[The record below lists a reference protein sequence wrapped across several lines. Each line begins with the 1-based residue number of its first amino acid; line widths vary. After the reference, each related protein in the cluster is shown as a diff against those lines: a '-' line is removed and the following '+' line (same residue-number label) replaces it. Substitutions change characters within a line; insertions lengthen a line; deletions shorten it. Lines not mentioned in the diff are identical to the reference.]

1 MALGLNKIILV
12 GSTNSTNAAGA
23 YFQTVTL
30 SATTVGNVVP
40 AGTYLLFPTAN
51 VSITANNGTSITTL
65 MAANVGGVLISDG
78 INVFANATT
87 NATVTLITVD
97 GGQSVSG
104 TYNNV

>member
-1 MALGLNKIILV
+1 MALGLNKIILA
-12 GSTNSTNAAGA
+12 GANNTTNAAGA

-97 GGQSVSG
+97 GGEAVSG
-104 TYNNV
+104 TFNNK